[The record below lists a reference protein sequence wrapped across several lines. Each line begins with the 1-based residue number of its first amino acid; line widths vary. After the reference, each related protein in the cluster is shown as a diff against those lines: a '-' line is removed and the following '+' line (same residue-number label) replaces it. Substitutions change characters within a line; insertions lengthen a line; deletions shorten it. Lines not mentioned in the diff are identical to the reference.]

1 MGMSKDSQILSDVR
15 IVIILVRDATYLAAK
30 QFLAKIMSP
39 FLLFNTTQALALT
52 FGMVG

>member
-1 MGMSKDSQILSDVR
+1 MGMSNYSHILREVR

-30 QFLAKIMSP
+30 QFLAKIISP